1 MTSKTRKALAGALA
15 AATLAIGGLAI
26 GTPAGAQSNPFQRGP
41 APTATSVTQQTGPFA
56 IQTQSVARQ
65 TGFNGGTIYY
75 PTSTA
80 EGTFGAVVAT
90 PGFTEG
96 QNVLQWAGR
105 YLGSNGFVVMTI
117 NTNTILDFPTA
128 RSNQMRAAM
137 TWLTTSS
144 PVANR
149 IDRNRTAFIGHS
161 MGGGGSLESGRALPD
176 TEAVVGLQPWDVG
189 QNFGTMQVPTL
200 IVAAQSD
207 PIAPKNQY
215 ARPFYNQIPASAE
228 KAYLEIANAG
238 HFVGTN
244 FNVPQARSTL
254 SWLKRY
260 VDDDTRYDQFLC
272 PPPSGAGIATYLD
285 TCPTGS

>member
-1 MTSKTRKALAGALA
+1 MRSKTLTALAGAV
-15 AATLAIGGLAI
+15 AATALALGSLAVD
-26 GTPAGAQSNPFQRGP
+26 PAGAQANPFQRGP
-41 APTATSVTQQTGPFA
+41 APTPTSVTQPTGPFA
-56 IQTQSVARQ
+56 IQTQAVARQ

-75 PTSTA
+75 PTSTG

-117 NTNTILDFPTA
+117 NTNTILDFPPA
-128 RSNQMRAAM
+128 RSAQMRAAM

-144 PVANR
+144 PVAGR

-161 MGGGGSLESGRALPD
+161 MGGGGSLQTGRDVPD
-176 TEAVVGLQPWDVG
+176 TEAVVGLQPWHVG
-189 QNFGTMQVPTL
+189 QNFSTMQVPSL

-215 ARPFYNQIPASAE
+215 AKPFYNQIPASAE
-228 KAYLEIANAG
+228 KAYLEIAGAG
-238 HFVGTN
+238 HFVGTT
-244 FNVPQARSTL
+244 FNAAQARSTL

-260 VDDDTRYDQFLC
+260 VDADIRYDQFLC
-272 PPPSGAGIATYLD
+272 PPPSGAGIAEYLH

>member
-1 MTSKTRKALAGALA
+1 VGSLAVD
-15 AATLAIGGLAI
+15 
-26 GTPAGAQSNPFQRGP
+26 PAGAQSNPFQRGP
-41 APTATSVTQQTGPFA
+41 APTLTSVTQPQGTFA
-56 IQTQSVARQ
+56 IQTQAVARQ

-117 NTNTILDFPTA
+117 STNTILDFPTA
-128 RSNQMRAAM
+128 RANQARAAM
-137 TWLTTSS
+137 TWLTTQS

-161 MGGGGSLESGRALPD
+161 MGGGASLESGRALPD
-176 TEAVVGLQPWDVG
+176 TEAVVGFQPWDVG
-189 QNFGTMQVPTL
+189 QNFGSMQVPSL
-200 IVAAQSD
+200 VVAAQSD

-215 ARPFYNQIPASAE
+215 ARPFFNQIPASAE
-228 KAYLEIANAG
+228 KAYLEITGG
-238 HFVGTN
+238 HFLGTG
-244 FNVPQARSTL
+244 FNATQARSTL

-260 VDDDTRYDQFLC
+260 VDNDTRYDQFLC
-272 PPPSGAGIATYLD
+272 PPPSGGGIVTYLH

>member
-1 MTSKTRKALAGALA
+1 MTSRTLTALARVVAITALA
-15 AATLAIGGLAI
+15 VGVLATD
-26 GTPAGAQSNPFQRGP
+26 PVGAQTNPFQRGP
-41 APTATSVTQQTGPFA
+41 APTPTSVTQPQGPFA
-56 IQTQSVARQ
+56 IQTQAVTRQ
-65 TGFNGGTIYY
+65 AGFNGGTIYF
-75 PTSTA
+75 PTSTS

-96 QNVLQWAGR
+96 QNVMRWAGQ
-105 YLGSNGFVVMTI
+105 YLGSNGFVVLTI
-117 NTNTILDFPTA
+117 QTNTILDFPSGRA
-128 RSNQMRAAM
+128 NQAEAAM
-137 TWLTTSS
+137 NWLTTQS

-161 MGGGGSLESGRALPD
+161 MGGGASLENGRDLPD
-176 TEAVVGLQPWDVG
+176 TEAVVGFQPWHIG
-189 QNFGTMQVPTL
+189 QNFSTVQTPSL

-228 KAYLEIANAG
+228 KAYLEITGG
-238 HFVGTN
+238 HFLGTS
-244 FNVPQARSTL
+244 FNATQARSTL

-260 VDDDTRYDQFLC
+260 VDNDTRYDQFLC
-272 PPPSGAGIATYLD
+272 PPPSGGGIVTYLH

>member
-1 MTSKTRKALAGALA
+1 MRSRTLTALAGAVA
-15 AATLAIGGLAI
+15 AAALAVGSLAVD
-26 GTPAGAQSNPFQRGP
+26 PAGAQSNPFQRGP
-41 APTATSVTQQTGPFA
+41 APTSTSVTQQQGPFA
-56 IQTQSVARQ
+56 IQTQAVARQ

-117 NTNTILDFPTA
+117 NTNTVLDFPTA
-128 RSNQMRAAM
+128 RANQARAAM
-137 TWLTTSS
+137 TWLTTQS
-144 PVANR
+144 PVAGR

-161 MGGGGSLESGRALPD
+161 MGGGASLESGRALPD

-189 QNFGTMQVPTL
+189 QNFGSMQVPSL

-228 KAYLEIANAG
+228 KAYLEITGG
-238 HFVGTN
+238 HFLGTS
-244 FNVPQARSTL
+244 FNATQARSTL

-260 VDDDTRYDQFLC
+260 VDNDTRYDQFLC
-272 PPPSGAGIATYLD
+272 PPPSGGGIVTYLH
-285 TCPTGS
+285 TCPTGA

>member
-1 MTSKTRKALAGALA
+1 MRSRALSALAGAV
-15 AATLAIGGLAI
+15 AATVLAVAGLAI
-26 GTPAGAQSNPFQRGP
+26 EPAGAQTNPFQRGP
-41 APTATSVTQQTGPFA
+41 APTPTSVTQQQGPFA
-56 IQTQSVARQ
+56 IQTQAVARQ

-105 YLGSNGFVVMTI
+105 YIGSNGFVVITI

-128 RSNQMRAAM
+128 RANQARAAM
-137 TWLTTSS
+137 TWLTTQS
-144 PVANR
+144 PVAGR

-161 MGGGGSLESGRALPD
+161 MGGGASLENGRNLPE
-176 TEAVVGLQPWDVG
+176 TEAVVGFQPWDIG
-189 QNFGTMQVPTL
+189 QNFGTMQVPSL

-228 KAYLEIANAG
+228 KAYLEITGG
-238 HFVGTN
+238 HFLGTG
-244 FNVPQARSTL
+244 FNATQARSTL

-272 PPPSGAGIATYLD
+272 PPPSGGGIVTYLH
-285 TCPTGS
+285 TCPTGA